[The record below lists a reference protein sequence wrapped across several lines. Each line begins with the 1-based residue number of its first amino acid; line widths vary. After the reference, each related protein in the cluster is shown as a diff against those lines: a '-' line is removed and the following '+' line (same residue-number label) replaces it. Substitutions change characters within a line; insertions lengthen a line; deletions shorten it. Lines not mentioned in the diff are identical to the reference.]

1 LSLGAEGSCQIGGNI
16 STNAGGTAVLRYGPM
31 RDLVLGL
38 EVVLPDGRIFNGLRA
53 LRKDN
58 TGYALK
64 QLFIGAEGTLG
75 IVTAAVLKLFAPPR
89 SSALALLKLQS
100 VEQALQIM
108 QRLRGAVGDR
118 LGSLEIMSR
127 SQIEAIA
134 ATVPHVAI
142 PFELATPWY
151 LIVELSHDSV
161 VPLERQAAFV
171 SNVETRIMAGL
182 PHARVVMHGHI
193 GDGNIFT

>member
-1 LSLGAEGSCQIGGNI
+1 VAAQ
-16 STNAGGTAVLRYGPM
+16 
-31 RDLVLGL
+31 
-38 EVVLPDGRIFNGLRA
+38 
-53 LRKDN
+53 
-58 TGYALK
+58 

-75 IVTAAVLKLFAPPR
+75 VVTVAVLKLFAPPR

-108 QRLRGAVGDR
+108 QRLRGVVGDR

-193 GDGNIFT
+193 GDGNIHVVALDIDLMRGVKQLLDPNGLMNPDKIFAAERRIIGSAGAV